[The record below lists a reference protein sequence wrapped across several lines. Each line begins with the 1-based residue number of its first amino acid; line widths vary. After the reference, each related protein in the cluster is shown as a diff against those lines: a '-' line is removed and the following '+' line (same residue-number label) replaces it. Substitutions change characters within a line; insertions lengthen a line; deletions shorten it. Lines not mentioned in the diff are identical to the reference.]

1 MSGNNY
7 TLGKG
12 EIHFGQF
19 LPSTQTPRGERYFG
33 NTPELS
39 FSAEQENLDH
49 YSSDRGIRIKD
60 QSVVLQ
66 LDYAGSFITDNISP
80 ENLALFFLGENL
92 KTTVTSTPVTGESHS
107 DIEKGFSYQLGTSS
121 TYPAGVRKI
130 SSFVLKKGA
139 TVLVSGVDYI
149 VDTDLARFTILETSV
164 TLTNGDDLTAD
175 YTIDAS
181 TRDRIVSK
189 SSTIEG
195 SMRYI
200 AVNPAG
206 AQIDY
211 FMPWVKITPNGDF
224 AVKGEEWQQ
233 LPFTIEILKKGSLE
247 AVYMDGRA
255 A

>member
-1 MSGNNY
+1 MSNNY

-66 LDYAGSFITDNISP
+66 LDYKGSFITDNISP
-80 ENLALFFLGENL
+80 ENLAAFFLGDNL
-92 KTTVTSTPVTGESHS
+92 KTTVTSTPVTGESFP
-107 DIEKGFSYQLGTSS
+107 DIEKGLTYQLGTSS

-139 TVLVSGVDYI
+139 TVLVSGVDYV

-164 TLTNGDDLTAD
+164 TLSNLDDLTAD
-175 YTIDAS
+175 YTILAS
-181 TRDRIVSK
+181 TRDRIISK

-195 SMRYI
+195 SLRFI

-255 A
+255 V

>member
-1 MSGNNY
+1 MSNNY

-19 LPSTQTPRGERYFG
+19 LPTTQTPRGERYFG

-66 LDYAGSFITDNISP
+66 LDYTGQFITDNISP
-80 ENLALFFLGENL
+80 ENLAVFFLGENL
-92 KTTVTSTPVTGESHS
+92 KTTVTSTPVAGESFP
-107 DIEKGFSYQLGTSS
+107 DIEKGFSYQLGTSAN
-121 TYPAGVRKI
+121 YPAGVRKI
-130 SSFVLKKGA
+130 TSFVLKKGA
-139 TVLVSGVDYI
+139 TVLVSGLDYT

-164 TLTNGDDLTAD
+164 TLSNGDDLTAD
-175 YTIDAS
+175 YTISAS
-181 TRDRIVSK
+181 TRDRIISK
-189 SSTIEG
+189 STTIEG
-195 SMRYI
+195 SLRFI

-206 AQIDY
+206 ANIDY

-255 A
+255 I

>member
-1 MSGNNY
+1 MSNNY

-66 LDYAGSFITDNISP
+66 LDYKGSFITDNISP
-80 ENLALFFLGENL
+80 ENLAAFFLGDNL
-92 KTTVTSTPVTGESHS
+92 KTTVISTPVTGESFP
-107 DIEKGFSYQLGTSS
+107 DIEKGLTYQLGTSS

-139 TVLVSGVDYI
+139 TVLVSGVDYV

-164 TLTNGDDLTAD
+164 TLSNLDDLTAD
-175 YTIDAS
+175 YTILAS
-181 TRDRIVSK
+181 TRDRIISK

-195 SMRYI
+195 SLRFI

-255 A
+255 V

>member
-1 MSGNNY
+1 MSNNY

-66 LDYAGSFITDNISP
+66 LDYKGSFITDNISP
-80 ENLALFFLGENL
+80 ENLAAFFLGDNL
-92 KTTVTSTPVTGESHS
+92 KTTVTSTPVAGESFP
-107 DIEKGFSYQLGTSS
+107 DIEKGLTYQLGTSS

-139 TVLVSGVDYI
+139 TVLVSGVDYV

-164 TLTNGDDLTAD
+164 TLSHLDDLTAD
-175 YTIDAS
+175 YTILAS
-181 TRDRIVSK
+181 TRDRIISK

-195 SMRYI
+195 SLRFI

-255 A
+255 V

>member
-80 ENLALFFLGENL
+80 ENLALFFLGESL

-107 DIEKGFSYQLGTSS
+107 DIEKGFSYQLGTSAP
-121 TYPAGVRKI
+121 YPAGVRKI
-130 SSFVLKKGA
+130 SAFVLKKGA
-139 TVLVSGVDYI
+139 TVLVSGVDYL
-149 VDTDLARFTILETSV
+149 VDVNLARFTILETSV

>member
-39 FSAEQENLDH
+39 FSAQQENLDH

-66 LDYAGSFITDNISP
+66 LDYTGQFITDNISP
-80 ENLALFFLGENL
+80 ENLAIFFLGENL
-92 KTTVTSTPVTGESHS
+92 KTTVVGSSVTGESFP
-107 DIEKGFSYQLGTSS
+107 DIEKGFTYQLGTSTS
-121 TYPAGVRKI
+121 YPAGVRKVT
-130 SSFVLKKGA
+130 SVVVKRGV
-139 TVLVSGVDYI
+139 TTLVSGTDY
-149 VDTDLARFTILETSV
+149 VLDSDLARFTILETSA
-164 TLTNGDDLTAD
+164 TLTNGDDLTVD
-175 YTIDAS
+175 YSISAS

-189 SSTIEG
+189 SATIEG
-195 SMRYI
+195 SLRYI
-200 AVNPAG
+200 AINPAG
-206 AQIDY
+206 NQIDY

-224 AVKGEEWQQ
+224 AIKGEEWQQ
-233 LPFTIEILKKGSLE
+233 LPFTLEILKKGSLE
-247 AVYMDGRA
+247 AVYMDGRPV
-255 A
+255 